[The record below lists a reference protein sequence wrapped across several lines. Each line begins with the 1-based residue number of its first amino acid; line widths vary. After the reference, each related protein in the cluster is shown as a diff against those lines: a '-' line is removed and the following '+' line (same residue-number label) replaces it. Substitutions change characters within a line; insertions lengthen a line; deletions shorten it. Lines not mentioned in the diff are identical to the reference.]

1 MHDQKYPYMSSKN
14 ISIREDIYRK
24 LKRAKAED
32 ESFSDAIDRLL
43 ASRSEEHP
51 LYDLVGILDA
61 DEAERVRERAAK
73 FREQFDEEM
82 ERYS

>member
-1 MHDQKYPYMSSKN
+1 MSSKN

-32 ESFSDAIDRLL
+32 ESFSDVIDRLL
-43 ASRSEEHP
+43 ASKSEKHP
-51 LYDLVGILDA
+51 LYDLVGILDE
-61 DEAERVRERAAK
+61 DEAERVRERAAE
-73 FREQFDEEM
+73 FREQLDEDM